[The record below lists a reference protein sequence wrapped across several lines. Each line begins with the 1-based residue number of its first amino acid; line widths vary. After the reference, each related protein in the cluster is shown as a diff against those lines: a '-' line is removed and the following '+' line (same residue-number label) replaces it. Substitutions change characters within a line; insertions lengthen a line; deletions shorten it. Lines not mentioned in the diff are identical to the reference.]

1 MIENLLSK
9 CDELVQPYDP
19 DAWKNYDPL
28 RPEEGYYY
36 LWNERLGKIHEHY
49 DGKTRFPSLETA
61 RFVKSCTTEWPFLII
76 YRHWRYSDSK
86 TEAYNRKQEHW
97 KILSGFVGNSKEVTC
112 PSCGRK
118 FYISV

>member
-1 MIENLLSK
+1 MGH
-9 CDELVQPYDP
+9 DEQDFMEDMCRCYRTIFGEMGRD
-19 DAWKNYDPL
+19 
-28 RPEEGYYY
+28 EQGYYY

-61 RFVKSCTTEWPFLII
+61 RFVKRCTTEWPFLII

-86 TEAYNRKQEHW
+86 MEAYNRKQEHW
-97 KILSGFVGNSKEVTC
+97 KILSGFVGEFKEVVC

-118 FYISV
+118 FGTSI